1 MRDTHKTL
9 CLSTGT
15 RGLQVVRCDLELSQ
29 LDAEEG
35 SDPNVIRGLDEIQ
48 RLRFRGVGA
57 GMRRALARMYGR
69 TAIMG
74 FENCQIEMQ
83 IWISKF

>member
-15 RGLQVVRCDLELSQ
+15 GGLQVVGCDLELSQ

-57 GMRRALARMYGR
+57 RDAESASTYVRPNRHHGL
-69 TAIMG
+69 
-74 FENCQIEMQ
+74 
-83 IWISKF
+83 